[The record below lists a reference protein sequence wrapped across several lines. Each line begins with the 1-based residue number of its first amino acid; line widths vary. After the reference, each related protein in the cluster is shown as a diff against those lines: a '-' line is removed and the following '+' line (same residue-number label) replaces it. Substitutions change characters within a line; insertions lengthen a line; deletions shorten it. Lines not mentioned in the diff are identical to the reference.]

1 MSKEFLF
8 PDVGEGI
15 AEGKLVEW
23 KVAAGD
29 SVEEDA
35 VVADVETDKAV
46 VEIPSPQAGVVEELC
61 VEEGAMVHVGDV
73 LLRFSDGSS
82 SSSSDSA
89 PAEPEVASEKKELK
103 TKDSEVADDHRRE
116 PVRGTKKV
124 ESNLAPTAPTPEEH
138 EPPVTV
144 AEQDTNA
151 QGPVSSPPTK
161 RVLAAPSTRRRARE
175 LSIDISSVEG
185 SGPNGRVLLSD
196 LEGSSA
202 PKQEAAA
209 PAPTEVADKQ
219 EVAKQQVESQPE
231 QKESSPKAPKVA
243 SSRGSSSGYSGRRK
257 AIGDHLSQTTSIPT
271 VTEFATADVTAV
283 IELREH
289 LKEKASS
296 MGVKL
301 TYLAFFVKAVCS
313 ALRKYPQLN
322 SHFLG
327 DDIEVFDDVHIGLA
341 VDTDDG
347 LIVPVIQAAER
358 MSVLEIAKRIEELA
372 SQARD
377 GSIDKSLLSGSTFS
391 ISSIGR
397 SRVEHFTPILNAPEA
412 AILGIGG
419 FTDKP
424 VVVDDVVEVRST
436 AGFSVTYDHRVVD
449 GAYAA
454 EFLSFLVELV
464 EDPELLVLGGI

>member
-23 KVAAGD
+23 KVSAGD

-61 VEEGAMVHVGDV
+61 VDEGALVHVGDV

-82 SSSSDSA
+82 DSA
-89 PAEPEVASEKKELK
+89 PVKEESSSNKEPK

-116 PVRGTKKV
+116 PTRGTKSV
-124 ESNLAPTAPTPEEH
+124 ESSLAPTAPTPEEH
-138 EPPVTV
+138 EPPITV
-144 AEQDTNA
+144 AEQDTDA
-151 QGPVSSPPTK
+151 QGPVSSPK
-161 RVLAAPSTRRRARE
+161 KHVLAAPSTRRRARE

-202 PKQEAAA
+202 SKPKPESPAQKEESSNPDA
-209 PAPTEVADKQ
+209 PARQVQP
-219 EVAKQQVESQPE
+219 AK
-231 QKESSPKAPKVA
+231 KESSSKAPQSTPA
-243 SSRGSSSGYSGRRK
+243 RGSSSGYSGRRK
-257 AIGDHLSQTTSIPT
+257 AIGEHLSKTTSIPC
-271 VTEFATADVTAV
+271 VTEFATADVSAV

-327 DDIEVFDDVHIGLA
+327 DDIEVFEDVHLGVA
-341 VDTDDG
+341 VDTDEG
-347 LIVPVIQAAER
+347 LVVPVIESAER
-358 MSVLEIAKRIEELA
+358 MSVLEIAQHIEELA
-372 SQARD
+372 QQARD
-377 GSIDKSLLSGSTFS
+377 GSIDKSKLSGSTFS

-419 FTDKP
+419 FTEKP
-424 VVVDDVVEVRST
+424 VVVDDSVEVRST
-436 AGFSVTYDHRVVD
+436 VGFSVTYDHRVVD

-464 EDPELLVLGGI
+464 EDPEMLVLGGI